1 MTGTCR
7 LNFWRPSITI
17 ELINIK
23 HRMQKSNFT
32 RQEHIFWCH
41 ISYFNIFNVYFQ
53 ILKNNEN
60 TIFIEKIRK
69 AQQ

>member
-23 HRMQKSNFT
+23 HRMQKDRNIYFGVT
-32 RQEHIFWCH
+32 LATLIFLM
-41 ISYFNIFNVYFQ
+41 SIFKY
-53 ILKNNEN
+53 KRNNEN